1 MKMSSN
7 NDLKAVC
14 TVTALVKKLGM
25 SRARFYQLQNTG
37 VFPEPVYC
45 IRTKRPFYPLE
56 LQQKCIEIRRTGI
69 GFNGL
74 QILFNAS
81 RKTKPDKSKNQSDS
95 RCEELMDIFK
105 EMRLSVNRNKVR
117 DAVKTL
123 YPEELPKGPIEGT
136 VIRDLFRYLR
146 QRV

>member
-1 MKMSSN
+1 MSSN

-14 TVTALVKKLGM
+14 TVSALVKKLGL
-25 SRARFYQLQNTG
+25 SRARFYQLQKTG
-37 VFPEPVYC
+37 IFPKPLYC

-74 QILFNAS
+74 QILFNTS
-81 RKTKPDKSKNQSDS
+81 WKTKLDKSKNPSDS
-95 RCEELMDIFK
+95 KCDHLMDILK
-105 EMRLSVNRNKVR
+105 EMRLSVTRNKVR

-123 YPEELPKGPIEGT
+123 YPKGLPKGHIEGT
-136 VIRDLFRYLR
+136 VIRDLYRFLR
-146 QRV
+146 LGV

>member
-1 MKMSSN
+1 MKTSSN

-14 TVTALVKKLGM
+14 TVTALVKKLGL
-25 SRARFYQLQNTG
+25 SRARFYQLQKTG
-37 VFPEPVYC
+37 VFPKPVYC
-45 IRTKRPFYPLE
+45 IRTKRPFYPFE

-69 GFNGL
+69 GFNEQ

-95 RCEELMDIFK
+95 KCEELMDILK
-105 EMRLSVNRNKVR
+105 EMRISVTHNKVR
-117 DAVKTL
+117 DAVKIL
-123 YPEELPKGPIEGT
+123 YPDGLPKGPIEGT

>member
-1 MKMSSN
+1 MKMPSN

-14 TVTALVKKLGM
+14 TVSALAKKLGL
-25 SRARFYQLQNTG
+25 SRARFYQLQKTG
-37 VFPEPVYC
+37 VFPNPVYC
-45 IRTKRPFYPLE
+45 IRTTRPFYPLE

-69 GFNGL
+69 GFNGQ

-81 RKTKPDKSKNQSDS
+81 RKTKADKSKNQSDIKY
-95 RCEELMDIFK
+95 EELMDIFK
-105 EMRLSVNRNKVR
+105 EMRLSVTHNKVK

-123 YPEELPKGPIEGT
+123 YPEGLPKGTIEGT

-146 QRV
+146 QGV